1 MLAPPPVPTPTAL
14 AAAAAAASSSAPLP
28 PSVAATV
35 ASTNAQLAA
44 LEEQQAQQLAQINL
58 QRDALLAQQAQAQAQ
73 AQANMDAAVVH
84 AQEQQA
90 PLVVDSDELN
100 DDTDAP
106 MLHYL
111 DLVNSR
117 PMEETKHNSVC
128 TDKWMIKLL
137 EQNGWWLRSE
147 HALFVCKELGIT
159 QPAERFYYRSI
170 YIWLPDIRYG
180 IDSMPSC
187 PNGCC
192 SSNVSSHGFCS
203 GDISNIA
210 RRVTGITT
218 HYYVISKRYKCKSCE
233 KTKGTDTPLYF
244 SISLISTFLA
254 QGVEISAQPQLFW
267 SRRSSKESFSPLS
280 LFLPPSFLP
289 PSPFLPLF
297 PPSSLSSANLIC
309 RHRNRKKPEF

>member
-1 MLAPPPVPTPTAL
+1 
-14 AAAAAAASSSAPLP
+14 
-28 PSVAATV
+28 
-35 ASTNAQLAA
+35 
-44 LEEQQAQQLAQINL
+44 
-58 QRDALLAQQAQAQAQ
+58 
-73 AQANMDAAVVH
+73 
-84 AQEQQA
+84 
-90 PLVVDSDELN
+90 
-100 DDTDAP
+100 
-106 MLHYL
+106 
-111 DLVNSR
+111 
-117 PMEETKHNSVC
+117 MEETKHNSVC

-159 QPAERFYYRSI
+159 QPAVRFYYRSI

-244 SISLISTFLA
+244 FISLISTFLA
-254 QGVEISAQPQLFW
+254 QGVSVEISAQPQLFW

-309 RHRNRKKPEF
+309 RHRNRKKAGKLGEMRGNDSSVEFYSLKYASRERDLAVEAELRHDSTHRKVSHELLSRAP

>member
-1 MLAPPPVPTPTAL
+1 MLPPVPAPTAL

-117 PMEETKHNSVC
+117 LMEETKHNSVC

-218 HYYVISKRYKCKSCE
+218 HYYVI
-233 KTKGTDTPLYF
+233 
-244 SISLISTFLA
+244 
-254 QGVEISAQPQLFW
+254 
-267 SRRSSKESFSPLS
+267 
-280 LFLPPSFLP
+280 
-289 PSPFLPLF
+289 
-297 PPSSLSSANLIC
+297 
-309 RHRNRKKPEF
+309 